1 VTGASEALEPGA
13 WSTINLGVIDLDTT
27 ELQSNDR
34 DIYEAVLE
42 CMLAN
47 PVELGIEAPE
57 AATSTAAASADV
69 GASSSGALMPGA
81 TATEQ
86 PTPGQGGDV
95 GGPAPSIASKA
106 AEGVLGES
114 VAGAESAVI
123 TPPLPTTGAIVDVP
137 PPLIAGATPQ
147 DTRDRGGSGAALPRD
162 AEVDD
167 ARILDLAHVLWA
179 ATFEVDND
187 AEEDAES
194 TTCNTL
200 ERGLAWA
207 RRAFDELILPATLV
221 SSLCTAAHL

>member
-81 TATEQ
+81 TSTEQ

-137 PPLIAGATPQ
+137 PPLIAGATPPPKIQ
-147 DTRDRGGSGAALPRD
+147 ETGGARARPYRGMPRLTMSGSSISP
-162 AEVDD
+162 
-167 ARILDLAHVLWA
+167 
-179 ATFEVDND
+179 TFCGRPPSR
-187 AEEDAES
+187 S
-194 TTCNTL
+194 TTTPRRMRSL
-200 ERGLAWA
+200 RHATHSSVDWRG
-207 RRAFDELILPATLV
+207 RAVRST
-221 SSLCTAAHL
+221 S